1 MSGINIKKTQDCYQ
15 NLLYN
20 MVLMLNIHHHF
31 MKLWL
36 MHAPSSCQYPICWV
50 VL

>member
-20 MVLMLNIHHHF
+20 MVIYCTSTNT
-31 MKLWL
+31 
-36 MHAPSSCQYPICWV
+36 S
-50 VL
+50 